1 MRSRPRGPA
10 VPIAG
15 GGAALTTIFWFTAGT
30 PVGVLSL
37 IMTIVVLCVVEFLDF
52 LKTTRRDQA
61 VSDLAK
67 LALTEHIPLTASSTP
82 TGLEIHIAP
91 DAKENL
97 HA

>member
-30 PVGVLSL
+30 PVGVLTL
-37 IMTIVVLCVVEFLDF
+37 ITTVVVLFLDF
-52 LKTTRRDQA
+52 LKTIHRDQA
-61 VSDLAK
+61 VSDLAR
-67 LALTEHIPLTASSTP
+67 LALSEHIPLTASSTP
-82 TGLEIHIAP
+82 TGLEIHVAP